1 MAAVII
7 PSGFGIA
14 TMVWTHTDAAKEYS
28 CTMGFANETAE
39 TNGDVIATVIG
50 GFWTATG
57 APANAT
63 NMIVGWTFE
72 RVSVLFR
79 DEDEMLRSGSDDVGL
94 AGTSVTSDQPQP
106 AFSSLVVS
114 KGTLF
119 SGRSQ
124 RGRMYPP
131 MTDAGEASVD
141 INGRIDGVA
150 TLPTLR
156 GQYAAM
162 FGGWSTSEFPPYLLH
177 APDETPGPPTP
188 PSLINSLTVKP
199 IVGSQRRRKP
209 RS

>member
-1 MAAVII
+1 MAAVVI

-14 TMVWTHTDAAKEYS
+14 TMVWTHVDGAKEYS
-28 CTMGFANETAE
+28 CTCGFANTTGEID
-39 TNGDVIATVIG
+39 GDVIATVIG

-57 APANAT
+57 APAAVE

-79 DEDEMLRSGSDDVGL
+79 DDDEMLRSGSDDVGL
-94 AGTSVTSDQPQP
+94 PGTSVTADAPQP

-131 MTDAGEASVD
+131 YTDGGEGSVD

-150 TLPTLR
+150 SLPSLR
-156 GQYAAM
+156 TQYGAM

-177 APDETPGPPTP
+177 APDETPGPATP
-188 PSLINSLTVKP
+188 PSLINSFTVKP
-199 IVGSQRRRKP
+199 ITGSQRRRKP